1 MKTRLL
7 AVVCFCLMMIA
18 ISLSQ
23 DLPATG
29 DKQVVLETHVGVIV
43 LEVFPEKAP
52 RHVEAFLR
60 RIRGQEYVGTTF
72 HRAIPFGIIQGGD
85 PLTKDPSKRGLYGT
99 GGLFELAN
107 EFNDVSHT
115 RGTVSAV
122 LVPNNRDSAGSQF
135 FICVT
140 DQVQLDGQYTAF
152 GRVTEG
158 MAVVEEISQ
167 LSTDPKQR
175 IIERVEIKRTYERE
189 RPITS
194 AENPVDE

>member
-1 MKTRLL
+1 MRLGIL
-7 AVVCFCLMMIA
+7 LLFCFCSMTTANGPL
-18 ISLSQ
+18 Q
-23 DLPATG
+23 DLPTTG
-29 DKQVVLETHVGVIV
+29 DKQVVLETQAGVIV

-52 RHVEAFLR
+52 RHVDAFLR
-60 RIRGQEYVGTTF
+60 RIRHQEYVGTTF

-85 PLTKDPSKRGLYGT
+85 PLTKDPSKRDLYGT
-99 GGLFELAN
+99 GGLFELSN

-140 DQVQLDGQYTAF
+140 DQVQLDGRYTAF
-152 GRVTEG
+152 GQVTEG
-158 MAVVEEISQ
+158 MDVVEKISQ

-175 IIERVEIKRTYERE
+175 ILERVEIERTYERD
-189 RPITS
+189 RPSTS
-194 AENPVDE
+194 AETPVDR